1 MPKSVLVRRV
11 VVLGVVVLVATVASA
26 TAFADT
32 FRLLE
37 PVENNALSYSDAR
50 IAISFKM
57 LSQQGIGYEG
67 ISFTI
72 TNKSSSAI
80 AIDWNR
86 SSMTLPDSQ
95 TSNVIHQGTKFISAG
110 TTLPPTT
117 IPPGGKLSDFVIPTL
132 SIHYLNGWYTSPMN
146 MKAGSRFGVYLALD
160 NAGTSSGYNFLFEAV
175 ELRATLEK
183 ATHWLVLGGVAILVL
198 VVLAILGY

>member
-1 MPKSVLVRRV
+1 
-11 VVLGVVVLVATVASA
+11 
-26 TAFADT
+26 
-32 FRLLE
+32 
-37 PVENNALSYSDAR
+37 
-50 IAISFKM
+50 M